1 MYIRSDYIFSYWIF
15 LWFILYLLKLV
26 PYNPKLHR
34 PKRKMRRFLWKHQ
47 TCNASRD
54 KLFIKK

>member
-1 MYIRSDYIFSYWIF
+1 MPSKILESIYNVFSEKECND
-15 LWFILYLLKLV
+15 LYL
-26 PYNPKLHR
+26 

-54 KLFIKK
+54 KISIKIKNFS